1 MTATATAP
9 TAAPVQELVPLRER
23 VSAEEW
29 QARVDLA
36 AAYRLV
42 AHYGWDDLIFTH
54 ISARIPGPEHH
65 FLINPYGLLFS
76 EMTAANLVKV
86 DLDGKLVE
94 PTPYFVNPAGFT
106 IHSAVHAAREEA
118 KCVLHLHT
126 VAGVAVSCQAGG
138 LLPINQTAMLLNGQ
152 VAYHEYEGVALD
164 LDERPRLVADLGS
177 KNAMILRN
185 HGTLTVGETVAE
197 AFLGMYFL
205 ERACATQVAALA
217 GGAQLHYPAPEVQE
231 VVKRQAGYGIATV
244 AKLAWDAQLRML
256 DAKDASYKT

>member
-1 MTATATAP
+1 MTALADLTSVRA
-9 TAAPVQELVPLRER
+9 R
-23 VSAEEW
+23 VSEDEW

-54 ISARIPGPEHH
+54 ISARVPGPEHH
-65 FLINPYGLLFS
+65 FLINPYGLLFT
-76 EMTAANLVKV
+76 EMTASNLVKV
-86 DLDGKLVE
+86 DLDGAIVE

-106 IHSAVHAAREEA
+106 IHSAVHGAREDA

-126 VAGVAVSCQAGG
+126 VAGVAVSCQEDG
-138 LLPINQTAMLLNGQ
+138 LLALEQTAMLVAGQ
-152 VAYHEYEGVALD
+152 VAYHEYEGVALL
-164 LDERPRLVADLGS
+164 LDERPRLVADLGTQ
-177 KNAMILRN
+177 NLMLLRN
-185 HGTLTVGETVAE
+185 HGTLAVGPTVGE

-217 GGAQLHYPAPEVQE
+217 GGVKLHHPSPA
-231 VVKRQAGYGIATV
+231 VKELVRQQAMHGVPAV

-256 DAKDASYKT
+256 DAKDPSYKT